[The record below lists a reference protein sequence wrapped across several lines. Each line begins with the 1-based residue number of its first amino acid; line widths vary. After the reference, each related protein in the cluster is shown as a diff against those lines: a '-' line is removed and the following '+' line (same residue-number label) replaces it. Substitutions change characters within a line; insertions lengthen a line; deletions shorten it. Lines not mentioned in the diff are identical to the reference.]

1 MMNDSANFR
10 VEEASIAEIHAAFKS
25 GITSARK
32 ITQAFLDRIN
42 AYDRQGPALW
52 AIITINPEALSDADI
67 LDQYMEKSGKFI
79 GPLHG
84 IPILVIIPVRGI

>member
-52 AIITINPEALSDADI
+52 AIITINPT
-67 LDQYMEKSGKFI
+67 G
-79 GPLHG
+79 
-84 IPILVIIPVRGI
+84 